1 MATEFKNKM
10 RDLMK
15 RAWMLVKVYGFPMA
29 DAMKQAWLVLKL
41 KAALKNGIVK
51 FMYTKLNGEVRT
63 AWGTLKDGLIP
74 ETKGTERKKNE
85 SLIIYYDSEKQA
97 YRSFKVANLVKIG

>member
-15 RAWMLVKVYGFPMA
+15 RAWMLVKVYGFSMA

-41 KAALKNGIVK
+41 KTALKNGIVK
-51 FMYTKLNGEVRT
+51 FMYAKLNGEVRT

-85 SLIIYYDSEKQA
+85 SLILTTTT
-97 YRSFKVANLVKIG
+97 RNRLIGRLK